1 MNFVR
6 LFRRVALRLPGLRFV
21 QFVGRVRRSRHPAKA
36 SALNRQRSNI
46 LRRGPTAAANQLR
59 ACFQPLR

>member
-1 MNFVR
+1 MR

-21 QFVGRVRRSRHPAKA
+21 QFVGRVRRSRHPAKT

-46 LRRGPTAAANQLR
+46 LRRGTTAAANQLR
-59 ACFQPLR
+59 TGIQPLR